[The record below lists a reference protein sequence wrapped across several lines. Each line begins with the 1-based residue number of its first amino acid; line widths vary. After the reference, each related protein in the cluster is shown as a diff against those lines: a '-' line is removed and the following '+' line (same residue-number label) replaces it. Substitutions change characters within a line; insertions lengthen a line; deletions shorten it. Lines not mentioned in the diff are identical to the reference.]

1 MKTSSQNKI
10 KNFWNWFQ
18 DNHQTIYNLQTETPK
33 NRKHIN
39 FWMQK
44 HLNYY
49 STGIS
54 FIITFQKRPKKGA
67 TLIITANGNPAYF
80 RVVTDLIDN
89 APVIKNWTFQAFI
102 KPTEDLELVMDELD
116 EPFIINDITIK
127 ASEAKFL
134 PFNCDE
140 KGDKFDILVFLKNY
154 DIHCKTD
161 NWTQAIYIIMQ
172 LLFGEKF
179 IYQSINFVQLAQ
191 ETDEETEALQLCL
204 LENYIDIFRSEYGEE

>member
-1 MKTSSQNKI
+1 MKKI
-10 KNFWNWFQ
+10 KTFWNWFQ
-18 DNHQTIYNLQTETPK
+18 DNHQMIYNLQTETAK
-33 NRKHIN
+33 KRKHIN
-39 FWMQK
+39 FWMLK

-54 FIITFQKRPKKGA
+54 YMINFQKRPKKKA
-67 TLIITANGNPAYF
+67 TLIITANGNPEYF
-80 RVVTDLIDN
+80 RVVTDLIDQ
-89 APVIKNWTFQAFI
+89 APVIKNWTFEAFI
-102 KPTEDLELVMDELD
+102 QPTEDLELVMDELD
-116 EPFIINDITIK
+116 DPFIINDITIK
-127 ASEAKFL
+127 ASQAKFL

-154 DIHCKTD
+154 NIHCNTH

-191 ETDEETEALQLCL
+191 ESDEDTEALQLYL
-204 LENYIDIFRSEYGEE
+204 LENLIDSFRSNYGQE